1 VLRILE
7 ALGVVVLALPQTA
20 MADPAAA
27 LGLPAALP

>member
-1 VLRILE
+1 
-7 ALGVVVLALPQTA
+7 VVLALPQTA